1 MYSSRIA
8 MFLFLQRLLV
18 DFDGNQVVRCL
29 ESKGFHTGRHHAFA
43 VGMTSN
49 HPAAI

>member
-1 MYSSRIA
+1 MWVEVVKFSQDS
-8 MFLFLQRLLV
+8 F

-29 ESKGFHTGRHHAFA
+29 ESKGFNTGRHHAFA